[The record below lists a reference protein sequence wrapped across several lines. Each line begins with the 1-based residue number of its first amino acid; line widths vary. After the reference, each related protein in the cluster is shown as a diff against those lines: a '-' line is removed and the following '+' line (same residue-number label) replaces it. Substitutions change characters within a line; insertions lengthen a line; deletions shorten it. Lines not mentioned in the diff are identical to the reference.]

1 MGWAFSLTS
10 YMVGGESLTF
20 SDPQVFLLEM
30 GANMRTSGLM
40 CVKFRPGWAD
50 KGHIQGRQLLS
61 DMTFF

>member
-1 MGWAFSLTS
+1 
-10 YMVGGESLTF
+10 MVGGESLTF